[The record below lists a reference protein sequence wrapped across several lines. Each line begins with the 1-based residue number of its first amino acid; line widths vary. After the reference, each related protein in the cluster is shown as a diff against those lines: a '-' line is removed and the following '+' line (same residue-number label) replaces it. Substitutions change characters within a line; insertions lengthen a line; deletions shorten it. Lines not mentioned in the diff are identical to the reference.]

1 MLQGILLG
9 LTLSFMVG
17 PLLFS
22 TVQAGLERGFKAGI
36 AFAAGIWISDLG
48 YVWLVQRSVAA
59 LETLSKQAT
68 FKFWAGLGSGLVLL
82 GFGIG
87 GILFAKNK
95 KFEKQTLVVS
105 AHSLIFYAFR
115 GFAINTLNPFTVF
128 FWLGIAGAVAAM
140 PVWDRFY
147 FFGGMFGVLILADTA
162 KVWGAEKL
170 QQWLTPPVIRLTQ
183 RGIGVLLIVFGV
195 VMILRTVG

>member
-1 MLQGILLG
+1 
-9 LTLSFMVG
+9 MVG

-140 PVWDRFY
+140 PVCDRFY